1 MPIEKLHPELD
12 RIVSPDQAIE
22 ELGSGYGGANGPAEG
37 PVWWKDGGYLL
48 FSDIHNDR
56 RMKWAEG
63 EGVTTFSETT
73 NQANGLT
80 GTCRDASWRVSM
92 RPAGSPVWTPMVALP
107 WWPTATRGGSSTA
120 PTTWS

>member
-1 MPIEKLHPELD
+1 MPIEQLQPELD
-12 RIVSPDQAIE
+12 RIVSPDQDIE

-63 EGVTTFSETT
+63 QGVTDFFRTH
-73 NQANGLT
+73 QPGQRPDR
-80 GTCRDASWRVSM
+80 G
-92 RPAGSPVWTPMVALP
+92 PAGTPFGL
-107 WWPTATRGGSSTA
+107 
-120 PTTWS
+120 